1 MAIDLVKKIQKV
13 NSESEKNNKK
23 TLEARAKRKLLL
35 EQISEKVSVIEEK
48 YGISFPNLDN
58 TAEFETFLTE
68 LLSKEEEELN
78 SKLELAE
85 QVNELIE
92 LGEVEK
98 AQKLLGYK
106 PTKPSKTTKKDEV
119 EDEEDVSSDIE
130 ETSTEPTDLEEELE
144 DTESVVVEEK
154 PLRRV
159 VGAKPKKVVKKV
171 VEDDLEDLSEDGEDV
186 SPKPKRPKKSLKTT
200 NFDMDDLSLESL
212 DEIAGSYTKPKK
224 VEEEEE
230 DDSLEGLTIAERIRM
245 KRKNLAAKDNSLEED
260 DDDDDEDSTP
270 LVKTGGMRKW

>member
-35 EQISEKVSVIEEK
+35 EQISEKVSVIEER

-130 ETSTEPTDLEEELE
+130 ETSTESTDLEEELE
-144 DTESVVVEEK
+144 DTDSVVVEEK

-171 VEDDLEDLSEDGEDV
+171 VEDDLEDLSEDEEEV
-186 SPKPKRPKKSLKTT
+186 SPKPKRPKKSLETT

-224 VEEEEE
+224 VEEEE

-260 DDDDDEDSTP
+260 DDEDSTP

>member
-106 PTKPSKTTKKDEV
+106 PTKPSKPTKKDEV
-119 EDEEDVSSDIE
+119 EDEEVVSSDIE
-130 ETSTEPTDLEEELE
+130 ETSTKSTDLEEELE
-144 DTESVVVEEK
+144 NTDSVVVEEK

-159 VGAKPKKVVKKV
+159 VGAKPKKVIKKV
-171 VEDDLEDLSEDGEDV
+171 VEDDLEDLSEDEEEV
-186 SPKPKRPKKSLKTT
+186 SPKPKRPKKSLETT
-200 NFDMDDLSLESL
+200 DFDMDDLSLESL
-212 DEIAGSYTKPKK
+212 DEIAGSFTKPEK
-224 VEEEEE
+224 VEEEE

-245 KRKNLAAKDNSLEED
+245 KRKNLEAKDNSLEE
-260 DDDDDEDSTP
+260 DDDDEDSTP

>member
-35 EQISEKVSVIEEK
+35 EQISEKVSVIEER

-106 PTKPSKTTKKDEV
+106 PTKPSKTSKKDEV

-171 VEDDLEDLSEDGEDV
+171 VEDDLEDLSEDEEDV
-186 SPKPKRPKKSLKTT
+186 SPKPKRPKKSLGTT

-224 VEEEEE
+224 VEEEE

-245 KRKNLAAKDNSLEED
+245 KRKNLAANDNSLEE
-260 DDDDDEDSTP
+260 DDDEDSTP

>member
-78 SKLELAE
+78 SKLGLAE

-130 ETSTEPTDLEEELE
+130 ETSTESTDLEEERE
-144 DTESVVVEEK
+144 DTGSVVVEEK

-171 VEDDLEDLSEDGEDV
+171 VEDDLEDLSEDEEEV
-186 SPKPKRPKKSLKTT
+186 SPKPKRPKKSVETT
-200 NFDMDDLSLESL
+200 NFAMGDLSLESL
-212 DEIAGSYTKPKK
+212 DEIAGSYTKPKE
-224 VEEEEE
+224 VEEEEEEE

-260 DDDDDEDSTP
+260 DDEDSTP

>member
-35 EQISEKVSVIEEK
+35 EQISEKVSVIEES

-119 EDEEDVSSDIE
+119 EDEEDISSEDE
-130 ETSTEPTDLEEELE
+130 ETSTESADLEEELE
-144 DTESVVVEEK
+144 DTKSVVVEEK

-171 VEDDLEDLSEDGEDV
+171 VEDDLEDLSEDEEEV
-186 SPKPKRPKKSLKTT
+186 SPKPKRPKKSVETT

-224 VEEEEE
+224 VEEEE

-245 KRKNLAAKDNSLEED
+245 KRKNLAAKDNPLEEE
-260 DDDDDEDSTP
+260 DDEDSTP

>member
-35 EQISEKVSVIEEK
+35 EQISEKVSVIEER

-119 EDEEDVSSDIE
+119 EDEEDVSSDIQ
-130 ETSTEPTDLEEELE
+130 ETSTESTDLEEDLE
-144 DTESVVVEEK
+144 DTDSVVVEEK

-171 VEDDLEDLSEDGEDV
+171 AEDDLEDLSEDEEEV
-186 SPKPKRPKKSLKTT
+186 SPKPKRPKKSLETT
-200 NFDMDDLSLESL
+200 NFDMDDLSLDSL
-212 DEIAGSYTKPKK
+212 DEIAGSFTKPKK
-224 VEEEEE
+224 VEEED

-260 DDDDDEDSTP
+260 DDEDSTP

>member
-35 EQISEKVSVIEEK
+35 EQISEKVSVIEER

-106 PTKPSKTTKKDEV
+106 PTKPSKPTKKDEV

-130 ETSTEPTDLEEELE
+130 ETSTESTDLEEELE
-144 DTESVVVEEK
+144 DTDSVVVEEK

-171 VEDDLEDLSEDGEDV
+171 VEDDLEDLSEDEEEV
-186 SPKPKRPKKSLKTT
+186 SPKPKRPKKSLETT

-224 VEEEEE
+224 VEEEE

-260 DDDDDEDSTP
+260 DDEDSTP

>member
-13 NSESEKNNKK
+13 NSESEKTNKK

-35 EQISEKVSVIEEK
+35 EQISEKVSVIEER

-119 EDEEDVSSDIE
+119 EDEEEVSSDIE

-171 VEDDLEDLSEDGEDV
+171 VEDDLEDLSEDEEEV
-186 SPKPKRPKKSLKTT
+186 SPKPKRPKKSLETT
-200 NFDMDDLSLESL
+200 NFDMEGLSLESL

-224 VEEEEE
+224 VEEEE

-245 KRKNLAAKDNSLEED
+245 KRKNLAAKDNPLEEED
-260 DDDDDEDSTP
+260 DEYSTP

>member
-35 EQISEKVSVIEEK
+35 EQISEKVSVIEES

-119 EDEEDVSSDIE
+119 EDEEDISSEDE
-130 ETSTEPTDLEEELE
+130 ETSTESADLEEELE
-144 DTESVVVEEK
+144 DTKSVVVEEK

-171 VEDDLEDLSEDGEDV
+171 VEDDLEDLSEDEEEV
-186 SPKPKRPKKSLKTT
+186 SPKPKRPKKSVETT

-212 DEIAGSYTKPKK
+212 DEIAGSYTKPKN
-224 VEEEEE
+224 VEEEE

-245 KRKNLAAKDNSLEED
+245 KRKNLAAKDNPLEEE
-260 DDDDDEDSTP
+260 DDEDSTP

>member
-23 TLEARAKRKLLL
+23 TLESRAKRKLLL

-106 PTKPSKTTKKDEV
+106 PTKPSKPTKKDEV
-119 EDEEDVSSDIE
+119 EDEEDVSSDIQ
-130 ETSTEPTDLEEELE
+130 ETSTKSTDLEEELE
-144 DTESVVVEEK
+144 NTDSVVVEEK

-159 VGAKPKKVVKKV
+159 VGAKPKKVIKKV
-171 VEDDLEDLSEDGEDV
+171 VEDDLEDLSEDEEEV
-186 SPKPKRPKKSLKTT
+186 SPKPKRPKKSLETT
-200 NFDMDDLSLESL
+200 DFDMDDLSLESL
-212 DEIAGSYTKPKK
+212 DEIAGSFTKPEK
-224 VEEEEE
+224 VEEEE

-245 KRKNLAAKDNSLEED
+245 KRKNLEAKDNSLEE
-260 DDDDDEDSTP
+260 DDDDEDSTP

>member
-35 EQISEKVSVIEEK
+35 EQISEKVSVIEER

-68 LLSKEEEELN
+68 LLSKKEEELN

-119 EDEEDVSSDIE
+119 KDEEDVSSDIK

-171 VEDDLEDLSEDGEDV
+171 VEDDLEDLSEEEEEV
-186 SPKPKRPKKSLKTT
+186 SPKPKRLKKSLETT
-200 NFDMDDLSLESL
+200 NFDMDDLSLDSL
-212 DEIAGSYTKPKK
+212 DEIAGSFTKPKK
-224 VEEEEE
+224 VEEED

-260 DDDDDEDSTP
+260 DDEDSTP

>member
-35 EQISEKVSVIEEK
+35 EQISEKVSVIEER

-171 VEDDLEDLSEDGEDV
+171 VEDDLEDLSEDEEEV
-186 SPKPKRPKKSLKTT
+186 SPKPKRPKKSLETT

-224 VEEEEE
+224 VEEEE

-245 KRKNLAAKDNSLEED
+245 KRKNLAANDNSLEE
-260 DDDDDEDSTP
+260 DDDEDSTP

>member
-35 EQISEKVSVIEEK
+35 EQISEKVSVIEER

-171 VEDDLEDLSEDGEDV
+171 VEDDLEDLSEDEEEV
-186 SPKPKRPKKSLKTT
+186 SPKPKRPKKSLETT

-224 VEEEEE
+224 VEEEE

-260 DDDDDEDSTP
+260 DDEDSTP

>member
-23 TLEARAKRKLLL
+23 TLESRAKRKLLL
-35 EQISEKVSVIEEK
+35 EQISEKVSVIEER

-58 TAEFETFLTE
+58 TEEFETFLTE

-92 LGEVEK
+92 LGEVGK

-106 PTKPSKTTKKDEV
+106 PTKPSKPTKKDEV
-119 EDEEDVSSDIE
+119 EDEEDVSSDIQE
-130 ETSTEPTDLEEELE
+130 NSTKSTDLEEELE
-144 DTESVVVEEK
+144 DTDSVVVEEK

-171 VEDDLEDLSEDGEDV
+171 VEDDLEDLSEDEEEV
-186 SPKPKRPKKSLKTT
+186 YPKPKRPKKSLETT
-200 NFDMDDLSLESL
+200 NFDMDDLSLDSL
-212 DEIAGSYTKPKK
+212 DEIAGSFTKPKK
-224 VEEEEE
+224 VEEED

-260 DDDDDEDSTP
+260 DDDDSTP

>member
-106 PTKPSKTTKKDEV
+106 PTKPSKPTKKDEV
-119 EDEEDVSSDIE
+119 EDEEVVSSDIE
-130 ETSTEPTDLEEELE
+130 ETSTESTDLEEELE
-144 DTESVVVEEK
+144 DTDSVVVEEK

-159 VGAKPKKVVKKV
+159 VGAKPKKVIKKV
-171 VEDDLEDLSEDGEDV
+171 VEDDLEDLSEDEEEV
-186 SPKPKRPKKSLKTT
+186 SPKPKRPKKSLETT
-200 NFDMDDLSLESL
+200 DFDMDDLSLESL
-212 DEIAGSYTKPKK
+212 DEIAGSFTKPEK
-224 VEEEEE
+224 VEEEE

-245 KRKNLAAKDNSLEED
+245 KRKNLEAKDNSLEE
-260 DDDDDEDSTP
+260 DDDDEDSTP

>member
-23 TLEARAKRKLLL
+23 TLESRAKRKLLL

-106 PTKPSKTTKKDEV
+106 PTKPSKPTKKGEV
-119 EDEEDVSSDIE
+119 EDEEDVSSDIQ
-130 ETSTEPTDLEEELE
+130 ETSTKSTDLEEELE
-144 DTESVVVEEK
+144 DTDSVVVEEK

-159 VGAKPKKVVKKV
+159 VGAKPKKVIKKV
-171 VEDDLEDLSEDGEDV
+171 VEDDLEDLSEDEEEV
-186 SPKPKRPKKSLKTT
+186 SPKPKRPKKSLETT
-200 NFDMDDLSLESL
+200 DFDMDDLSLESL
-212 DEIAGSYTKPKK
+212 DEIAGSFTKPEK
-224 VEEEEE
+224 VEEEE

-245 KRKNLAAKDNSLEED
+245 KRKNLEAKDNSLEE
-260 DDDDDEDSTP
+260 DDDDEDSTP

>member
-35 EQISEKVSVIEEK
+35 EQISEKVSVIEER

-130 ETSTEPTDLEEELE
+130 EASTESTDLEEEIE
-144 DTESVVVEEK
+144 DTDSVVVEEK

-171 VEDDLEDLSEDGEDV
+171 VEDDLEGLLEDEEEV
-186 SPKPKRPKKSLKTT
+186 SPKPKRPKKSLETT

-224 VEEEEE
+224 VEEEE
-230 DDSLEGLTIAERIRM
+230 DDALEGLTIAERIRM
-245 KRKNLAAKDNSLEED
+245 KRKNLEAKDNSLEED

>member
-130 ETSTEPTDLEEELE
+130 ETSTESTDLEEERE
-144 DTESVVVEEK
+144 DTGSVVVEEK

-171 VEDDLEDLSEDGEDV
+171 VEDDLEDLSEDEEEV
-186 SPKPKRPKKSLKTT
+186 SPKPKRPKKSVETT
-200 NFDMDDLSLESL
+200 NFAMGDLSLESL
-212 DEIAGSYTKPKK
+212 DEIAGSYTKPKE
-224 VEEEEE
+224 VEEEEEEE

-260 DDDDDEDSTP
+260 DDEDSTP

>member
-106 PTKPSKTTKKDEV
+106 PTKPSKPTKKDEV
-119 EDEEDVSSDIE
+119 EDEEVVSSDIE
-130 ETSTEPTDLEEELE
+130 ETSTESTDLEEELE
-144 DTESVVVEEK
+144 DTDSVVVEEK

-159 VGAKPKKVVKKV
+159 VGAKPKKVIKKV
-171 VEDDLEDLSEDGEDV
+171 VEDDLEDLSEDEEEV
-186 SPKPKRPKKSLKTT
+186 SPKPKRPKKSLETT
-200 NFDMDDLSLESL
+200 DFDMDDLSLESL
-212 DEIAGSYTKPKK
+212 DEVAGSFTKPEK
-224 VEEEEE
+224 VEEEE

-245 KRKNLAAKDNSLEED
+245 KRKNLEAKDNSLEE
-260 DDDDDEDSTP
+260 DDDDEDSTP

>member
-35 EQISEKVSVIEEK
+35 EQISEKVSVIEER

-130 ETSTEPTDLEEELE
+130 ETSTESTDLEEERE
-144 DTESVVVEEK
+144 DTGSVVVEEK

-171 VEDDLEDLSEDGEDV
+171 VEDDLEDLSEDEEEV
-186 SPKPKRPKKSLKTT
+186 SPKPKRPKKSVETT
-200 NFDMDDLSLESL
+200 NFAMGDLSLESL
-212 DEIAGSYTKPKK
+212 DEIAGSYTKPKE
-224 VEEEEE
+224 VEEEEEEE

-260 DDDDDEDSTP
+260 DDEDSTP

>member
-35 EQISEKVSVIEEK
+35 EQISEKVSVIEES

-58 TAEFETFLTE
+58 TEEFETFLTE

-106 PTKPSKTTKKDEV
+106 PTKPSKPAKKDEV
-119 EDEEDVSSDIE
+119 EDEEDDSSDIE
-130 ETSTEPTDLEEELE
+130 ETSTESTDLEEELE
-144 DTESVVVEEK
+144 DTDSVVVEEK

-171 VEDDLEDLSEDGEDV
+171 VEDDLEDLSEDEEEV
-186 SPKPKRPKKSLKTT
+186 SPKPKRPKKSLETT

-212 DEIAGSYTKPKK
+212 DEVAGSYTKPKK
-224 VEEEEE
+224 VEEEE

-245 KRKNLAAKDNSLEED
+245 KRKNLAANDNSLEED
-260 DDDDDEDSTP
+260 DDDDDGDSTP

>member
-23 TLEARAKRKLLL
+23 TLESRAKRKLLL
-35 EQISEKVSVIEEK
+35 EQISEKVSVIEER

-106 PTKPSKTTKKDEV
+106 PTKPTKPTKKDEV
-119 EDEEDVSSDIE
+119 EDEEDVSSDIQE
-130 ETSTEPTDLEEELE
+130 ASTKATDLEEELE
-144 DTESVVVEEK
+144 NTDSVVVEEK

-171 VEDDLEDLSEDGEDV
+171 VEDDLEDLSEDEEEV
-186 SPKPKRPKKSLKTT
+186 SPKPKRPKKSLETT
-200 NFDMDDLSLESL
+200 NFDMDDLSLDSL
-212 DEIAGSYTKPKK
+212 DEIAGSFTKPKK
-224 VEEEEE
+224 VEEED

-245 KRKNLAAKDNSLEED
+245 KRKNLADKDNSLEE

>member
-35 EQISEKVSVIEEK
+35 EQISEKVSVIEER

-119 EDEEDVSSDIE
+119 KDEEDVSSDIE

-171 VEDDLEDLSEDGEDV
+171 VEDDLEDLSEEEEEV
-186 SPKPKRPKKSLKTT
+186 SPKPKRLKKSLETT
-200 NFDMDDLSLESL
+200 NFDMDDLSLDSL
-212 DEIAGSYTKPKK
+212 DEIAGSFTKPKK
-224 VEEEEE
+224 VEEED

-260 DDDDDEDSTP
+260 DDEDSTP

>member
-35 EQISEKVSVIEEK
+35 EQISEKVSVIEER

-106 PTKPSKTTKKDEV
+106 PTKPSKPTKKDEV
-119 EDEEDVSSDIE
+119 EDEEDISSDIE
-130 ETSTEPTDLEEELE
+130 EASTESTDLEEELE
-144 DTESVVVEEK
+144 DTDSVVVEEK

-171 VEDDLEDLSEDGEDV
+171 VEDDLEDLSEDEEDV
-186 SPKPKRPKKSLKTT
+186 SPKPKRPKKSLETT

-224 VEEEEE
+224 VEEEE

>member
-35 EQISEKVSVIEEK
+35 EQISEKVSVIEER

-106 PTKPSKTTKKDEV
+106 PTKPSKPTKKGEV

-130 ETSTEPTDLEEELE
+130 EASTESTDLEEELE
-144 DTESVVVEEK
+144 DTDSVVVEEK

-171 VEDDLEDLSEDGEDV
+171 VEDDLEDLSEDEEDV
-186 SPKPKRPKKSLKTT
+186 SPKSKRPKKSLKTT
-200 NFDMDDLSLESL
+200 NFDMGGLSLESL

-224 VEEEEE
+224 VEEEE
-230 DDSLEGLTIAERIRM
+230 DDALEGLTIAERIRM
-245 KRKNLAAKDNSLEED
+245 KRKNLAANDNSLEE

>member
-106 PTKPSKTTKKDEV
+106 PTKPSKPTKKDEV
-119 EDEEDVSSDIE
+119 EDEEDVSSDIQ
-130 ETSTEPTDLEEELE
+130 ETSTKSTDLEEELE
-144 DTESVVVEEK
+144 DTDSVVVEEK

-171 VEDDLEDLSEDGEDV
+171 VEDDLEDLSEDEEEV
-186 SPKPKRPKKSLKTT
+186 SPKPKRPKKSLETT
-200 NFDMDDLSLESL
+200 DFDMDDLSLESL
-212 DEIAGSYTKPKK
+212 DEIAGSFTKPEK
-224 VEEEEE
+224 VEEEE

-245 KRKNLAAKDNSLEED
+245 KRKNLEAKDNSLEE
-260 DDDDDEDSTP
+260 DDDDEDSTP

>member
-35 EQISEKVSVIEEK
+35 EQISEKVSVIEER

-78 SKLELAE
+78 SKLGLAE

-130 ETSTEPTDLEEELE
+130 ETSTESTDLEEERE
-144 DTESVVVEEK
+144 DTGSVVVEEK

-171 VEDDLEDLSEDGEDV
+171 VEDDLEDLSEDEEEV
-186 SPKPKRPKKSLKTT
+186 SPKPKRPKKSVETT
-200 NFDMDDLSLESL
+200 NFAMGDLSLESL
-212 DEIAGSYTKPKK
+212 DEIAGSYTKPKE
-224 VEEEEE
+224 VEEEEEEE

-260 DDDDDEDSTP
+260 DDEDSTP